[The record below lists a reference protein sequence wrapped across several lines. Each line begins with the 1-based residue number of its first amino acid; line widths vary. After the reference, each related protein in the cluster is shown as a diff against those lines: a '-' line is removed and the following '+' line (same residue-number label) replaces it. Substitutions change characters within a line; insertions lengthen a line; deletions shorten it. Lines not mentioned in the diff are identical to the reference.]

1 MTISIETLGPVAVTI
16 DGKAPPPELLW
27 RKNLAL
33 VVYLARSP
41 NGTRTRD
48 HLIGLLWAEKTESAA
63 RHSLREAIRVIRKTV
78 GEDHLTTEHD
88 QVRLSPGAVELDVDT
103 LAVCVDANEWEKA
116 AALIRGEFLEG
127 FSVPDATSFEDWLI
141 ADRASWRRQSAEALG
156 HWSHTLMERGQ
167 TQPALTVAERTLE
180 LEPSFEHALHL
191 AMRAASLSGDR
202 AGALQRYEEHRARL
216 ADLGTEPSLEAAALA
231 DRIRQERS
239 WQLAEAVPSAT
250 TEGAELRRAPLVGRD
265 TELATLLEAWRAC
278 SDHRTAHAV
287 VIDAASGLGKTR
299 LAEELFARTRLDG
312 ATVATIRAVES
323 DYSNPWNGCLGLA
336 RGGLCDA
343 PGISAAAPES
353 LGAFGAH
360 LPEWADRFGIATS
373 DRSMATA
380 LGDVVGAVLE
390 EGPVALFVDD
400 AHWIDRDSL
409 LALLALLR
417 DHSDR
422 PLLVTFA
429 IDTAHQRPELDD
441 LRARLGRDT
450 PGVTVR
456 LGPLPADALYQL
468 TSWAVPSYA
477 PEDVDRL
484 ARRVAT
490 DSAGLPLLAV
500 ELLHAVAL
508 GMDLGTIQGAW
519 PEPFKTLDQ
528 TLPGDLPD
536 GVVAA
541 IRVGYRRLSDPAQ
554 RTMAAIAVLGEPV
567 LENRVAAATGLEGS
581 DLHAALDEL
590 EWQRWV
596 VADSRGYSCVAAI
609 VRDIIARDMVTSG
622 QRERMKTGGKAGRR
636 EVS

>member
-1 MTISIETLGPVAVTI
+1 MTISIKTLGPVAVTI

-33 VVYLARSP
+33 IVYLARSP

-48 HLIGLLWAEKTESAA
+48 HLTGLLWAEKTEAAA
-63 RHSLREAIRVIRKTV
+63 RHSLREAIRVLRKTV
-78 GEDHLTTEHD
+78 GEEHLATEHD
-88 QVRLSPGAVELDVDT
+88 QVRLSPSVVELDVDT
-103 LAVCVDANEWEKA
+103 LAACVDANQWEQA
-116 AALIRGEFLEG
+116 AALIEGEFLEG
-127 FSVPDATSFEDWLI
+127 FSVPDASSFEDWLI
-141 ADRASWRRQSAEALG
+141 ADRAMWRRQAAEALG
-156 HWSHTLMERGQ
+156 HWSHTLVERGQ
-167 TQPALTVAERTLE
+167 TRQALTAAERALE
-180 LEPSFEHALHL
+180 LEPSFEHALQL
-191 AMRAASLSGDR
+191 AMRAAALSGDR
-202 AGALQRYEEHRARL
+202 AGALQRYEHHRARL
-216 ADLGTEPSLEAAALA
+216 AGLGTEPTLETAALA

-265 TELATLLEAWRAC
+265 TELARLLEAWRAC

-299 LAEELFARTRLDG
+299 LAEELLARTRLDG

-323 DYSNPWNGCLGLA
+323 DRSNPWSGCLGLA
-336 RGGLCDA
+336 RGGLSDA
-343 PGISAAAPES
+343 PGVSAAAPES
-353 LGAFGAH
+353 LGTFGAH
-360 LPEWADRFGIATS
+360 LPEWADRFGTTAS

-380 LGDVVGAVLE
+380 LGDVVGAILE
-390 EGPVALFVDD
+390 ESPLALFVDD

-409 LALLALLR
+409 LALLMLLR
-417 DHSDR
+417 DHQNQ
-422 PLLVTFA
+422 PLLVAFT
-429 IDTAHQRPELDD
+429 IDAAHQRAELDD

-450 PGVTVR
+450 PGATV
-456 LGPLPADALYQL
+456 LLTTLPAEALYEL
-468 TSWAVPSYA
+468 AAWAVPSYA

-541 IRVGYRRLSDPAQ
+541 IRVGYRRLGEPAQ
-554 RTMAAIAVLGEPV
+554 SAMAAIAVLGDLV
-567 LENRVAAATGLEGS
+567 LEERVAAATGLEGN

-609 VRDIIARDMVTSG
+609 VRDVISRDMVTSG
-622 QRERMKTGGKAGRR
+622 QRERMKKAG
-636 EVS
+636 V